1 MATPKSYYCERCKRV
16 LKATEFYKTNDA
28 EKYPDLI
35 LKQCK
40 KCITA
45 HVDNFNPETFL
56 WILKECDVPYV
67 PREWEKTLLTWGKDR
82 SKLTGTTILGRY
94 LAKMYLNQYK
104 EYRWKDTE
112 FLQEVEDAKVK
123 ETMKRQ
129 GYEAAEIA
137 QALDDSR
144 TSGFV
149 IDDIQ
154 DSTLEAKYDPPPE
167 NNPNSALQLL
177 EQPEQ
182 EDYFAI
188 QSGGENDFVDDLT
201 EEDRTYLR
209 LKWGKV
215 YRPEQWVK
223 LEQLYT
229 DMMGSYDI
237 HSAGHIDTLKLICKT
252 SLKANE
258 LIDIGDVEGF
268 QKMSKVYDSL
278 MKSGNFTAHQN
289 KEEHGNFIDSL
300 GELVEICESQGY
312 IEKFYIEK
320 PNDKV
325 DLTIADMQRYTRTLI
340 QEETNLNILLE
351 TAIRQNQKE
360 DEEAANN
367 KENEIIDDTD
377 LSLEELEKTIR
388 DQDYIDYEE
397 FLDEA
402 EAADEEYL
410 REVDQ

>member
-1 MATPKSYYCERCKRV
+1 
-16 LKATEFYKTNDA
+16 
-28 EKYPDLI
+28 
-35 LKQCK
+35 
-40 KCITA
+40 
-45 HVDNFNPETFL
+45 
-56 WILKECDVPYV
+56 
-67 PREWEKTLLTWGKDR
+67 
-82 SKLTGTTILGRY
+82 
-94 LAKMYLNQYK
+94 
-104 EYRWKDTE
+104 
-112 FLQEVEDAKVK
+112 
-123 ETMKRQ
+123 
-129 GYEAAEIA
+129 
-137 QALDDSR
+137 
-144 TSGFV
+144 
-149 IDDIQ
+149 
-154 DSTLEAKYDPPPE
+154 
-167 NNPNSALQLL
+167 
-177 EQPEQ
+177 
-182 EDYFAI
+182 
-188 QSGGENDFVDDLT
+188 
-201 EEDRTYLR
+201 
-209 LKWGKV
+209 
-215 YRPEQWVK
+215 
-223 LEQLYT
+223 
-229 DMMGSYDI
+229 
-237 HSAGHIDTLKLICKT
+237 
-252 SLKANE
+252 
-258 LIDIGDVEGF
+258 
-268 QKMSKVYDSL
+268 MSKVYDNL

-289 KEEHGNFIDSL
+289 NEEHGNFIDSL